1 MAPEASGVHRRRRG
15 FADHEAR
22 APELASE
29 QSAPFDLVLASG
41 RVLDE
46 RNGIDLVAD
55 LAIRDGR
62 IAAVGPGLAATAKE
76 VVDVRGALIVPGLID
91 VHAHVFHKATS
102 LGVDP
107 DRIARRS
114 ALSTI
119 VDAGSAGAGNFDGF
133 RDFVMARSPYRILAF
148 LNISFAGIFAFDHG
162 LFVGEA
168 TQAALLPVDRC
179 VAKIEANRDRL
190 VGVKVRI
197 GGPATGAL
205 GMEALELAIQAAEQV
220 GLPIMA
226 HIGRAPPS
234 YGELV
239 DRLRPGDILSHCYR
253 PGPNCLLDASGK
265 LLPEVRAARDRG
277 VLFDVAHGMGAFGF
291 DVVGR
296 ALDLGFEPDLISSDV
311 HVVCV
316 DGPAYDLLHT
326 MSKLLGLGVPIESVV
341 AMSANRPAR
350 AIGRPELGHLG
361 VGAPAD
367 VTVLDVV
374 DADIAFT
381 DVHGNSRKGTRLI
394 RALNAFNA
402 GREVELSRR
411 PFEDRF
417 CSDDGGAT
425 ARKQGGAG
433 EASALR
439 AT

>member
-1 MAPEASGVHRRRRG
+1 MR
-15 FADHEAR
+15 FD
-22 APELASE
+22 
-29 QSAPFDLVLASG
+29 QSTRFDLVLAGG

-46 RNGIDLVAD
+46 RNGVDAVAD

-62 IAAVGPGLAATAKE
+62 VAAIGPDLAGSAERVLDVG
-76 VVDVRGALIVPGLID
+76 GALVVPGLID
-91 VHAHVFHKATS
+91 AHAHVFHKATS
-102 LGVDP
+102 LSVDP
-107 DRIARRS
+107 DQIARRS

-119 VDAGSAGAGNFDGF
+119 VDAGSAGAGNFDAF

-168 TQAALLPVDRC
+168 TQPALLPVDRC

-205 GMEALELAIQAAEQV
+205 GLGALDLALQAAEQTK
-220 GLPIMA
+220 LPVMA

-239 DRLRPGDILSHCYR
+239 ERLRPGDILSHCYR
-253 PGPNCLLDASGK
+253 PGPNSLLDGSGK
-265 LLPEVRAARDRG
+265 LLPEVRDARDRG
-277 VLFDVAHGMGAFGF
+277 VLFDVAHGMGAFDF
-291 DVVGR
+291 AVVER
-296 ALDLGFEPDLISSDV
+296 ALDLGFVPDLISSDV

-326 MSKLLGLGVPIESVV
+326 MSKILNFGVPIERVV
-341 AMSANRPAR
+341 GMSANRPAL
-350 AIGRPELGHLG
+350 AIGRPDLGHLG
-361 VGAPAD
+361 VGALAD
-367 VTVLDVV
+367 IAVLDVV

-381 DVHGNSRKGTRLI
+381 DVQGNVRKGARLI
-394 RALNAFNA
+394 RALAAFNA
-402 GREVELSRR
+402 GREVELARR

-417 CSDDGGAT
+417 CAGSAGIGVAIRPDTDV
-425 ARKQGGAG
+425 RKPANG
-433 EASALR
+433 
-439 AT
+439 

>member
-1 MAPEASGVHRRRRG
+1 MTLEPS
-15 FADHEAR
+15 AR
-22 APELASE
+22 
-29 QSAPFDLVLASG
+29 FDLVLAGG

-46 RNGIDLVAD
+46 RNCVDIVAD
-55 LAIRDGR
+55 LAIRNGR
-62 IAAVGPGLAATAKE
+62 IAAIGPDLAGTATK
-76 VVDVRGALIVPGLID
+76 VVDVRGALVVPGLID
-91 VHAHVFHKATS
+91 AHAHVFHKATS
-102 LGVDP
+102 LSVDP
-107 DRIARRS
+107 DHLARRS

-148 LNISFAGIFAFDHG
+148 LNISFAGIFGFDHG

-168 TQAALLPVDRC
+168 TQAALLPVERC

-205 GMEALELAIQAAEQV
+205 GMGALNLALEAAEQV
-220 GLPIMA
+220 NLPVMA

-239 DRLRPGDILSHCYR
+239 DRLRSGDILSHCYR
-253 PGPNCLLDASGK
+253 PGPNCLLGASGN

-277 VLFDVAHGMGAFGF
+277 VLFDVAHGMGAFDF
-291 DVVGR
+291 NVVER
-296 ALDLGFEPDLISSDV
+296 ALDLGFQPDLISSDV

-326 MSKLLGLGVPIESVV
+326 MSKVLNFGVPIESVIG
-341 AMSANRPAR
+341 MSTNRPAL
-350 AIGRPELGHLG
+350 AIGRPELGHLA
-361 VGAPAD
+361 VGATAD

-374 DADIAFT
+374 DADISFT
-381 DVHGNSRKGTRLI
+381 DVHGNCRKGTRLI
-394 RALNAFNA
+394 RALRAFNA

-417 CSDDGGAT
+417 
-425 ARKQGGAG
+425 
-433 EASALR
+433 
-439 AT
+439 